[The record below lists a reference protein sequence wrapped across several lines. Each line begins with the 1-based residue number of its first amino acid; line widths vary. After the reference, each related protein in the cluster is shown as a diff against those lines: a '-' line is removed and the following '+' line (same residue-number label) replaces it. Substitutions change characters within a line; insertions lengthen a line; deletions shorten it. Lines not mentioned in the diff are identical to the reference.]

1 MLPSLL
7 QIKATKIAKLDKTLT
22 VECLETKMCN
32 ETTAILLWV
41 MLRKCFKYAS
51 KNSSYF
57 LRLKL
62 IAYLFELKVC

>member
-32 ETTAILLWV
+32 ETTAIILWV
-41 MLRKCFKYAS
+41 MLRNDS
-51 KNSSYF
+51 NM
-57 LRLKL
+57 LRKILYTL
-62 IAYLFELKVC
+62 